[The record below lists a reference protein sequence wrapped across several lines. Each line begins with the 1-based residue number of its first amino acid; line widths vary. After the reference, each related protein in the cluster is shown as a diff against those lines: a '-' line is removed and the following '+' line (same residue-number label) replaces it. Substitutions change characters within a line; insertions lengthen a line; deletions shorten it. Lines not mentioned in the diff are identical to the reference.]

1 MGSHL
6 ERMRSLLDSA
16 APAVLSTSRKDGSV
30 KLSPVWFRHKRDHF
44 EVVITDDDVKLK
56 HIRRD
61 PRVTLVIFETVPPF
75 RGVIVTDVAEITAEA
90 LDETRRAISSRY
102 LDDAASAA
110 FTRAREGNGSVVRI
124 PDRSARSWDLGGIT
138 GA

>member
-16 APAVLSTSRKDGSV
+16 APAVLSTYRKDGTV
-30 KLSPVWFRHKRDHF
+30 KLSPVWFRHEGDRFD
-44 EVVITDDDVKLK
+44 VIIADDDVKVK
-56 HIRRD
+56 HISAD
-61 PRVTLVIFETVPPF
+61 PRVTLLIFEAVPPF
-75 RGVIVTDVAEITAEA
+75 RGVTVSDVAEITAEG

-102 LDDAASAA
+102 LDDAASAE
-110 FTRAREGNGSVVRI
+110 FTKAREGNGSVVRI

-138 GA
+138 GT